1 MQRDTHR
8 QMDGQSDRR
17 NDGQLERHDEATRLI
32 VAFHNFANEPKA
44 VTNFAQNIT
53 PPVFVMKEQ
62 CVSI

>member
-1 MQRDTHR
+1 MHRDTHR
-8 QMDGQSDRR
+8 QMDGQLD
-17 NDGQLERHDEATRLI
+17 RHDEATKLI

-44 VTNFAQNIT
+44 VTNFSQNIT